1 MIKIPVINNNIPPI
15 LLIGLLFFS
24 LGYFFLHKSIT
35 EKSSLLI
42 VITVLFG
49 MIHGLGFG
57 SYLLSTGINSNNIIT
72 SLLGF
77 NLGVEI
83 GQIIFVLTALAVIW
97 MLTKL
102 RFNKTIELIKNTA
115 FIFVTTMGFFWFIQ
129 RLVV

>member
-1 MIKIPVINNNIPPI
+1 MIT
-15 LLIGLLFFS
+15 L
-24 LGYFFLHKSIT
+24 
-35 EKSSLLI
+35 
-42 VITVLFG
+42 LFG

-83 GQIIFVLTALAVIW
+83 GQIIFVLSALTIIW

-115 FIFVTTMGFFWFIQ
+115 FVFVTTMGFFWFIQ
-129 RLVV
+129 RLII